1 MAVTVEGRGRAK
13 VRLAQVRPRRE
24 PGRHSRRQR
33 RPRVAAEL
41 QSLQVGE
48 RGEPRRNLAL
58 QRVAGGGEGAE
69 GREAGEGGRQ
79 RAEAVVVDG
88 KAAQGRGVAERG
100 VGVEALDSV
109 VGGQEHLPGAG

>member
-1 MAVTVEGRGRAK
+1 MVLECVCVGGGVVRDWSRGVGARGR
-13 VRLAQVRPRRE
+13 LAGSV
-24 PGRHSRRQR
+24 
-33 RPRVAAEL
+33 